1 MKTFITAAVLAV
13 SLSGAAQA
21 QNMFAI
27 MSSSQ
32 DQNASVIVIQ
42 PLTATA
48 DGYVA
53 IYDNHRGEIGRLLGV
68 AAIQEGA
75 NLQTR
80 VQLGRSVQRDVI
92 ALLFAGNDFTNPA
105 NAVDSVEIE
114 ID

>member
-27 MSSSQ
+27 MTNSQ

-68 AAIQEGA
+68 AAIHEGP

-80 VQLGRSVQRDVI
+80 VQLGRSVQNDVI
-92 ALLFAGNDFTNPA
+92 ALLFAGDDFTNPA
-105 NAVDSVEIE
+105 NAIDSVEID